1 MSIVDE
7 TMNLVANRDPNQ
19 PEFHQAVQE
28 VVESLEPV
36 LDRHSDLRA
45 AKIVERLVE
54 PERVI
59 DNAFRSPEPVDHR
72 IGIGPT
78 RHPFWVDEGGDLNL
92 F

>member
-7 TMNLVANRDPNQ
+7 TMNLVAKRDPNQ

-36 LDRHSDLRA
+36 LDRHRELRD

-54 PERVI
+54 PERIIQFRVPWI
-59 DNAFRSPEPVDHR
+59 DDRGEVPAALAAEALPRPRSP
-72 IGIGPT
+72 
-78 RHPFWVDEGGDLNL
+78 L
-92 F
+92 